1 MTEQE
6 RWLAANDQYLATML
20 EWLRGRI
27 DYMAGAHDPDRRV
40 SKDVTERA
48 EPARPRSLRSRLFRL
63 DRVPAAPT
71 LPPPSDRSAAPLD
84 HGAIPLAAPQI
95 RTADA
100 ERPPALMAL
109 GQRLGLSEFERNT
122 LLLCAAMELDTRMGA
137 LCAKA
142 QGDPAR
148 AYPTFAL
155 ALALFDQPAW
165 DVLSPERPLR
175 HWRLIE
181 INQPGAQPLINSA
194 LKADERI
201 VNYIKGLNYLDDRLA
216 PLVARVPRDDAPLPP
231 SQAGTAADLVAW
243 VKPRE
248 GASVPVIQLL
258 GGDSRSKL
266 TVAANALASLDVTL
280 YRVAADVLP
289 TQTADQETFV
299 RLWEREAALLPIALY
314 VDAAQTER
322 AGNVHAAAVQRL
334 FARSAGVMLLD
345 TREAWPDLA
354 RDSVSLDVAKPTAA
368 EQEAAWAEALGA
380 AAGDLPAR
388 LAGQFN
394 FDAAAIRTIAA
405 DARAHAPA
413 GTAPADAV
421 WDMSVRQA
429 RPALDQLAQRFEPKA
444 HWDDLELPS
453 TEKALLRQIAGQVTA
468 RAQVYDGWGFRERMN
483 RGLGIS
489 VLFAGESGTGK
500 TMAAEVMANELKLS
514 LYRIDLSAVVS
525 KYIGE
530 TEKNLRRLFDAA
542 EDGGAILLFDE
553 ADALFGK
560 RSEVKDS
567 HDRYANIEINYLLQR
582 MEAYRG
588 LAILATNM
596 KSALDSA
603 FLRRLRFVVNFPF
616 PGPAERQ
623 AIWRNMF
630 PPQVPLEGVDFAR
643 LARLNLAGGSIN
655 KIALNAAFLA
665 AQTGSRV
672 TMPLVLDAARTE
684 FRALEKPI
692 DEATFRWLEPVEA
705 KK

>member
-20 EWLRGRI
+20 EWLRGRL
-27 DYMAGAHDPDRRV
+27 DYMAGGHDAERGV
-40 SKDVTERA
+40 SKDVTARA
-48 EPARPRSLRSRLFRL
+48 EPAHTRSLRSRIFRL
-63 DRVPAAPT
+63 DRAPAAPT
-71 LPPPSDRSAAPLD
+71 LPPPDASAAPLD
-84 HGAIPLAAPQI
+84 SGAIPLPAPQI
-95 RTADA
+95 KAADA
-100 ERPPALMAL
+100 DRPPALIQL
-109 GQRLGLSEFERNT
+109 GQRLGLSEFERHT

-142 QGDPAR
+142 QGEPSR

-155 ALALFDQPAW
+155 ALALFDRPAW

-216 PLVARVPRDDAPLPP
+216 PLVARIAHADTPLPP
-231 SQAGTAADLVAW
+231 SQASVAAALIEW
-243 VKPRE
+243 LKPR
-248 GASVPVIQLL
+248 ARPSIPVIQLL

-266 TVAANALASLDVTL
+266 TVAANALASLNVTL
-280 YRVAADVLP
+280 YRVAAEALP
-289 TQTADQETFV
+289 TQTADQETFA
-299 RLWEREAALLPIALY
+299 RLFEREGALLPIALY
-314 VDAAQTER
+314 VEAAQLER

-334 FARSAGVMLLD
+334 FARSGGAMLLD
-345 TREAWPDLA
+345 TREAWPDLG

-368 EQEAAWAEALGA
+368 EQQAAWAQVLGED
-380 AAGDLPAR
+380 GSELPAR

-394 FDAAAIRTIAA
+394 FDIASIGAIAA
-405 DARAHAPA
+405 DARVRAHAA
-413 GTAPADAV
+413 DAPADAV
-421 WDMSVRQA
+421 WDMCVTQA
-429 RPALDQLAQRFEPKA
+429 RPALDQLAQRLEPKA
-444 HWDDLELPS
+444 RWDDLELPS
-453 TEKALLRQIAGQVTA
+453 TEKALLRQIAGQVKA

-500 TMAAEVMANELKLS
+500 TMAAEVMANELELS

-525 KYIGE
+525 KFIGE

-596 KSALDSA
+596 KSALDNA

-616 PGPAERQ
+616 PGPAERE
-623 AIWRNMF
+623 AIWRKMF
-630 PPQVPLEGVDFAR
+630 PPKVPLEGVDFAR

-665 AQTGSRV
+665 AQTGARV
-672 TMPLVLDAARTE
+672 SMPLILDATRTE

-692 DEATFRWLEPVEA
+692 NEADFRWLEPVEA